1 MSNSPLLHIDKFRGY
16 SINFCNNPSYLCMEY
31 WWYPL
36 QQTRN
41 ICDDRIIYRRYI
53 GREWNH
59 LRLWF
64 FWGFF
69 GEVLFIKMW
78 HLWGSWIF
86 SFHIVSPNQKPL
98 TLFQQYFSHIVA
110 VSVIGGESHRPVAS
124 HWQIV
129 SHNVVS
135 SSHHLSGIR
144 TKNFREILLLY
155 DELTLK

>member
-41 ICDDRIIYRRYI
+41 ICDDRIMNRRCI
-53 GREWNH
+53 GREWND
-59 LRLWF
+59 LRLSL
-64 FWGFF
+64 GF
-69 GEVLFIKMW
+69 VLGVLLFLCGI
-78 HLWGSWIF
+78 LGRGSWIF
-86 SFHIVSPNQKPL
+86 SFHIVSPNQKLL

-110 VSVIGGESHRPVAS
+110 VSVIGGESHRLVAS

-135 SSHHLSGIR
+135 SSHRLSGIR
-144 TKNFREILLLY
+144 THNFSCDRHWLHR
-155 DELTLK
+155 